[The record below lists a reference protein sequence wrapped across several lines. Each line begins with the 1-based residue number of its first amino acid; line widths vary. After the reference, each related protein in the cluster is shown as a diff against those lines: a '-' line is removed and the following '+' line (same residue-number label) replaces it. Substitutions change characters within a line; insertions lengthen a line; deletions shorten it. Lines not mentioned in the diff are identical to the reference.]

1 MYGNYYF
8 GINHTKKVDF
18 YIIKGIVEEMLDY
31 LGYQNRYSFI
41 TKDLPKELHP
51 GVSASISVN
60 NDIVGVIGKVHPSV
74 TKEDVYVL
82 EINLD
87 KLLAKRVGK
96 MKYKEISKFP
106 GVTKDLAF
114 IVSKDVTAGEIIS
127 TIKKAGGK
135 LLKDITVFDVY
146 TGEKVGEN
154 QKSIA
159 FSLTFLD
166 INKTLSDE
174 EVMTIF
180 NAIIEKVENTHKAQ
194 LRDK

>member
-1 MYGNYYF
+1 
-8 GINHTKKVDF
+8 
-18 YIIKGIVEEMLDY
+18 
-31 LGYQNRYSFI
+31 
-41 TKDLPKELHP
+41 
-51 GVSASISVN
+51 
-60 NDIVGVIGKVHPSV
+60 
-74 TKEDVYVL
+74 
-82 EINLD
+82 
-87 KLLAKRVGK
+87 